1 MVNNWTCTVRE
12 SETTNANDIIK
23 NCHMGG
29 QDFSPA
35 LAVMLIIIIK
45 GADGVFTLPIKWK
58 KRLLLWKLL
67 ERELGTKCRLLGS
80 HKSCCLWLHN
90 HLMFKK
96 TFWNVQTEEKVLLKW
111 LSQFFCSF
119 ILKSS
124 LENFSRFFN
133 PLKNQFRK
141 CLAFLCSSKWTAGSC
156 LKGLVSTWDSDYI
169 GVLLIW

>member
-1 MVNNWTCTVRE
+1 MQMVNNWTCTVRE

-23 NCHMGG
+23 NWREAGCHMGG
-29 QDFSPA
+29 QDSPA

-96 TFWNVQTEEKVLLKW
+96 TFWNVQTEEKVQSLLKW
-111 LSQFFCSF
+111 LSHFFFFSF

-124 LENFSRFFN
+124 LESFSRFFKSA
-133 PLKNQFRK
+133 LKNQFRK
-141 CLAFLCSSKWTAGSC
+141 YSAFCAHLN
-156 LKGLVSTWDSDYI
+156 GLL
-169 GVLLIW
+169 VLVWKD